1 MTRLLILLGF
11 LLPVAVLAQEADSE
25 ARDEPTA
32 EEGPA
37 ADETSS
43 GADVT
48 DEEIEELL
56 GLDEEDYAEIE
67 EDDFDASIE
76 VRYEQSVPFPTDI

>member
-11 LLPVAVLAQEADSE
+11 LLPVAVLAQEPESE
-25 ARDEPTA
+25 VRDEPTA
-32 EEGPA
+32 EEGPS
-37 ADETSS
+37 ADETSP

-48 DEEIEELL
+48 NEEIEELL
-56 GLDEEDYAEIE
+56 GLDEEDYTEIE

>member
-1 MTRLLILLGF
+1 MTRLLILLGI
-11 LLPVAVLAQEADSE
+11 LLPVAVLAQETESE
-25 ARDEPTA
+25 VRAEPTA
-32 EEGPA
+32 EEAPS
-37 ADETSS
+37 ADETPP

-48 DEEIEELL
+48 DDEIEELL
-56 GLDEEDYAEIE
+56 GLDEEDYTEIE

>member
-1 MTRLLILLGF
+1 MTRLLILLGI
-11 LLPVAVLAQEADSE
+11 LLPAAVLSQEADSE
-25 ARDEPTA
+25 VRDEPTA
-32 EEGPA
+32 EERSA

-43 GADVT
+43 GADVS

-56 GLDEEDYAEIE
+56 GLDEEDYTEIE

>member
-1 MTRLLILLGF
+1 MLSGQEQPGLF
-11 LLPVAVLAQEADSE
+11 QVLTE
-25 ARDEPTA
+25 T
-32 EEGPA
+32 
-37 ADETSS
+37 ADETPP

-56 GLDEEDYAEIE
+56 GLDEEDYTEIE